1 MEGERE
7 SEEWKGRDSQVL
19 EVGLRGMHTLVSA
32 VGLRGATARVGA
44 AHVQHY
50 HTHSCLCRK
59 EMKRESAARSTRV
72 EPQEDGLDGLLH
84 PSPPYWEPHPSLD
97 WRQMARDKGIVEVGA
112 EKALK

>member
-1 MEGERE
+1 MEGE
-7 SEEWKGRDSQVL
+7 
-19 EVGLRGMHTLVSA
+19 GLAGAGGGTQRNAYVS
-32 VGLRGATARVGA
+32 VCCWSSGATARVGA